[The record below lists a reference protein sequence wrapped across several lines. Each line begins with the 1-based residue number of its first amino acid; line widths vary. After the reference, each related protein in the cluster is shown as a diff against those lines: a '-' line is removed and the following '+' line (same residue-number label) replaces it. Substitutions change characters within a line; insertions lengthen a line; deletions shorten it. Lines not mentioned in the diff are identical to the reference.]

1 MPLESQVEHNY
12 TKKCCYGRK
21 HFDCLPLQAHI
32 SIPSYVEFFNTSIVK
47 IHIFPFLHVFRISK
61 ATGVH
66 LFLLFCPLGVT
77 KPRKKKNF
85 LSFQLFSYFL
95 TFNILLLCF
104 SYFFL
109 LQLECHNPRV
119 FKSTVT
125 FKTAPTHQ
133 PPGFA
138 LTVLNTLCGLFPPV
152 DIDSGHVG

>member
-1 MPLESQVEHNY
+1 MPLESQVEHNHRM
-12 TKKCCYGRK
+12 KRCYGRK

-32 SIPSYVEFFNTSIVK
+32 SIPSYVKFFNTSVVK
-47 IHIFPFLHVFRISK
+47 IHIFPFLYVFRISK
-61 ATGVH
+61 VTGVH
-66 LFLLFCPLGVT
+66 LFLLFCP
-77 KPRKKKNF
+77 KPRKKNNNIFFHFSSF
-85 LSFQLFSYFL
+85 LIF
-95 TFNILLLCF
+95 ILLTYFYWCF

-125 FKTAPTHQ
+125 FKSAPTHQ

-138 LTVLNTLCGLFPPV
+138 LTVLNTLCGLFPSV